1 MTQSTATQRGIEHAS
16 DKHAIRLF
24 HVRYVR
30 EAELTE
36 LRRCINATR

>member
-24 HVRYVR
+24 HVNVR